1 MTTNQEPRHEVI
13 ESLASMVIEQADL
26 HGFAIEVDAIRDAVD
41 QMAKFAN
48 IDATEAELV
57 RASERVEEE
66 AGLEAQAAANGAA
79 DDFVKLHERG

>member
-1 MTTNQEPRHEVI
+1 MNQEPRHEVV
-13 ESLASMVIEQADL
+13 ESLASMVIEQADR

-48 IDATEAELV
+48 VDATEAELV

-66 AGLEAQAAANGAA
+66 ASLEAQAAANGTAE
-79 DDFVKLHERG
+79 DFVKLHERG